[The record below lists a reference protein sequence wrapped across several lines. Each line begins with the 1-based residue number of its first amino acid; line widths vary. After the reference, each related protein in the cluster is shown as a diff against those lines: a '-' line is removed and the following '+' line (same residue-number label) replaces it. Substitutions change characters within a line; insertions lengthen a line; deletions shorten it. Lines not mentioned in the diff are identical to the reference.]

1 MIFPIVGDRICSSTE
16 ATVEEAPV
24 LEALAVAEGGG
35 GGGGSNSGESLV
47 GGGGG

>member
-1 MIFPIVGDRICSSTE
+1 MIFPIVGDRICSSVKATGDE
-16 ATVEEAPV
+16 ALVP
-24 LEALAVAEGGG
+24 EALAVAEGGG